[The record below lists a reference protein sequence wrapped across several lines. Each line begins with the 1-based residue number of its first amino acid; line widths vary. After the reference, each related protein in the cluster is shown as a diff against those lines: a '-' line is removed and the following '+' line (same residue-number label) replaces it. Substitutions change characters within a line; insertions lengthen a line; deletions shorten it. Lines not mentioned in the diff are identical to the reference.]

1 MKKHKKILIIVFFVL
16 CISIVAIAIY
26 YKTSTIEIPD
36 NPNLKISIDYMSA
49 PSLIF
54 TYYFYDDAIIETSHG
69 GGLLPNESV
78 LSTSTTKYYFNEKI
92 DLSELKNFIDKIP
105 RDTSGRNLVEITE
118 KDGITYSIDDL
129 NIPNGN
135 SSEIT
140 LAHGELLAEIMK
152 ITDNAIRKQER

>member
-54 TYYFYDDAIIETSHG
+54 TYYFYDDAIIETSKWI
-69 GGLLPNESV
+69 SIV
-78 LSTSTTKYYFNEKI
+78 YKYYKI
-92 DLSELKNFIDKIP
+92 LF
-105 RDTSGRNLVEITE
+105 
-118 KDGITYSIDDL
+118 
-129 NIPNGN
+129 
-135 SSEIT
+135 
-140 LAHGELLAEIMK
+140 
-152 ITDNAIRKQER
+152 